1 MYCRFVDLRII
12 LRAAAGLT
20 FSDAL
25 QEKKCKYIF
34 LALRHTI
41 GYRRIFGQNF
51 VASYWSGKQAL
62 ASHWQVKFANSTPAY
77 LIICKSYA
85 AWY

>member
-25 QEKKCKYIF
+25 QEKNGNIYF
-34 LALRHTI
+34 LHSASL
-41 GYRRIFGQNF
+41 GYRRIFGQNSI
-51 VASYWSGKQAL
+51 VSYWPGKQAL
-62 ASHWQVKFANSTPAY
+62 AYYWLKEFANSTLAY
-77 LIICKSYA
+77 LIIC
-85 AWY
+85 